1 MDKVTPEVQRTIGDL
16 VIQGIALRME
26 LDAARERIA
35 ELEALLSERRENR
48 D

>member
-1 MDKVTPEVQRTIGDL
+1 MDKVTSEVQRTIGDL

-26 LDAARERIA
+26 IDAARERIA
-35 ELEALLSERRENR
+35 ELEALLSEQQKKR